1 MLINAIHLASLL
13 VFIRAWIIRFF
24 VRLIFVNQD
33 LAPGYVKSNR
43 EGAFSGEGTVYP
55 SESPEF
61 IPTYHWASWC
71 SIFNIPCSIIWIIV
85 LLFFFYFSF
94 GHCTVCPCSND
105 GFWLHIWYLRTFLIN
120 NSAMLSIKYYLALI
134 SIGTI
139 ERIVPF
145 RPNSAAMPQSMTY
158 QRQI

>member
-1 MLINAIHLASLL
+1 MLINAIDLVSLL
-13 VFIRAWIIRFF
+13 VFIRAWIVRFF
-24 VRLIFVNQD
+24 VRLLFAGQD

-43 EGAFSGEGTVYP
+43 TDASSGEGTAYP
-55 SESPEF
+55 SGAPEF
-61 IPTYHWASWC
+61 PPLFIGVHVAQSL
-71 SIFNIPCSIIWIIV
+71 IFLV
-85 LLFFFYFSF
+85 VLFGLLFCLFVFFFSF
-94 GHCTVCPCSND
+94 GHCIVCPCSNY
-105 GFWLHIWYLRTFLIN
+105 GFWLHLWYLRTFLIN

-145 RPNSAAMPQSMTY
+145 RPNSAAMPQSITY